1 VSAWPLPTKAEERG
15 GARGAGIGWNGCG
28 CAQSEAARAEHSA
41 EAIALVKA
49 QKVYRWYLAH
59 APAPTPPLAPT
70 DAASR
75 RQDADTR
82 TAAASSSPGCTPA
95 AAEESAGESPEG
107 RTLT

>member
-1 VSAWPLPTKAEERG
+1 M
-15 GARGAGIGWNGCG
+15 GWNGCG

-59 APAPTPPLAPT
+59 APAPTPPPLAPT

-82 TAAASSSPGCTPA
+82 TAAASSSPGYTPA